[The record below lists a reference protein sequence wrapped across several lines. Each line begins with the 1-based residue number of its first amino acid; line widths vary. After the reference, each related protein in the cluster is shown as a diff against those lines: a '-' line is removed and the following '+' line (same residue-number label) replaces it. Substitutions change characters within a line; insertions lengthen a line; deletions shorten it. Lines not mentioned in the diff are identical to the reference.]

1 MEGVTKG
8 LDKAMKS
15 MDLEKVWPLTSSIYI
30 VIIYPEQSRLATA
43 SNIKVYFVPELVV
56 VTTNINHNVEG

>member
-15 MDLEKVWPLTSSIYI
+15 MDLEKVHLEINFRFGNLI
-30 VIIYPEQSRLATA
+30 DVISHLCFKTCI
-43 SNIKVYFVPELVV
+43 
-56 VTTNINHNVEG
+56 